1 MTKDKKLAELVETSL
16 ICFLG
21 ALVAMLG
28 FALVWV
34 ICTLAGLVRAA

>member
-1 MTKDKKLAELVETSL
+1 MTKDKRLEFIETSL

-28 FALVWV
+28 FLLVWIV
-34 ICTLAGLVRAA
+34 FSLAGFIRP

>member
-1 MTKDKKLAELVETSL
+1 MTKENKLMEFFETSL

-28 FALVWV
+28 FLLVWV
-34 ICTLAGLVRAA
+34 ICTLAARA

>member
-1 MTKDKKLAELVETSL
+1 MTKENKLIELFETSF

-28 FALVWV
+28 FLLVWLL
-34 ICTLAGLVRAA
+34 CTLAARA